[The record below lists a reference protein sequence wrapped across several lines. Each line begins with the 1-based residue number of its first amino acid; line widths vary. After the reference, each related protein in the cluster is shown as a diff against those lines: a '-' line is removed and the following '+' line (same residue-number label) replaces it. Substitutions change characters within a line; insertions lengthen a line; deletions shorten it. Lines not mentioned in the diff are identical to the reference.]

1 MSLVVRYTIR
11 SLGKM
16 DNTQRMIE
24 LLGRLRKQMNGAV
37 SESMAT
43 NGEQYGLN
51 YGVSVATV
59 REIVASEAKDYEF
72 AKYLYRQQVRELR
85 LAACHIADPKS
96 VDTHEFPFWS
106 RGIRNAELAEELAFA
121 LLSKIYDIN
130 SLMGIWT
137 TESNEM
143 VAYAALMAASRNERT
158 MTEVAFIAVE
168 NAVRANPQ
176 SAYIADG
183 VVALVCYIASRDKS
197 VKVGLPHLMERLA
210 PCPTKAKIEEE
221 LAWRLEYID

>member
-1 MSLVVRYTIR
+1 
-11 SLGKM
+11 M
-16 DNTQRMIE
+16 DNTQRMIA
-24 LLGRLRKQMNGAV
+24 LLGKVRKQMNGAV

-43 NGEQYGLN
+43 HGQQYGLN
-51 YGVSVATV
+51 YGVSIATL
-59 REIVASEAKDYEF
+59 REIAADETQDYAF
-72 AKYLYRQQVRELR
+72 AKYLYQQQVRELK
-85 LAACHIADPKS
+85 LCACHIADPKM

-106 RGIRNAELAEELAFA
+106 RGITNAELAEELAFA

-158 MTEVAFIAVE
+158 MSEV
-168 NAVRANPQ
+168 
-176 SAYIADG
+176 AYIAIENAIKANPESEYIAQG

-197 VKVGLPHLMERLA
+197 VKVGIPTLLSNLA
-210 PCPTKAKIEEE
+210 DSATKRRVEEE
-221 LAWRLEYID
+221 LEWRLAYL

>member
-1 MSLVVRYTIR
+1 
-11 SLGKM
+11 M
-16 DNTQRMIE
+16 DNTQRMIA
-24 LLGRLRKQMNGAV
+24 LLGKVRKQMNGAV

-43 NGEQYGLN
+43 HGQQYGLN
-51 YGVSVATV
+51 YGVSIATL
-59 REIVASEAKDYEF
+59 REIAASETQDYAF
-72 AKYLYRQQVRELR
+72 AKYLYQQQVRELK
-85 LAACHIADPKS
+85 LCACHIADPKM

-106 RGIRNAELAEELAFA
+106 RGITNAELAEELAFA

-158 MTEVAFIAVE
+158 MSEV
-168 NAVRANPQ
+168 
-176 SAYIADG
+176 AYIAIENAIKANPESEYIAQG

-197 VKVGLPHLMERLA
+197 VKVGIPTLLSNLA
-210 PCPTKAKIEEE
+210 DSATKRRVEEE
-221 LAWRLEYID
+221 LEWRLTYL

>member
-1 MSLVVRYTIR
+1 
-11 SLGKM
+11 M

-37 SESMAT
+37 AESMAN
-43 NGEQYGLN
+43 NGESYGLN

-59 REIVASEAKDYEF
+59 REIVANEERDYEF
-72 AKYLYRQQVRELR
+72 AKYLYRQQVRELK
-85 LAACHIADPKS
+85 LAACHLADPAK

-130 SLMGIWT
+130 SLMGVWS

-158 MTEVAFIAVE
+158 LTEVAFIAVE
-168 NAVRANPQ
+168 NAVKANPH

-183 VVALVCYIASRDKS
+183 VVALICHIASRDKS
-197 VKVGLPHLMERLA
+197 VKIGLPVVLERIA
-210 PCPTKAKIEEE
+210 PCPTKEKIEEE
-221 LAWRLEYID
+221 LAWRLEYIE

>member
-1 MSLVVRYTIR
+1 
-11 SLGKM
+11 M
-16 DNTQRMIE
+16 DNTQRMIA
-24 LLGRLRKQMNGAV
+24 LLGKVRKQMNGAV

-43 NGEQYGLN
+43 HGQQYGLN
-51 YGVSVATV
+51 YGVSIATL
-59 REIVASEAKDYEF
+59 REIAASETQDYAF
-72 AKYLYRQQVRELR
+72 AKYLYQQQVRELK
-85 LAACHIADPKS
+85 LCACHIADPKM

-106 RGIRNAELAEELAFA
+106 RGITNAELAEELAFA

-158 MTEVAFIAVE
+158 MSEV
-168 NAVRANPQ
+168 
-176 SAYIADG
+176 AYIAIENAIKANPESEYIAQG

-197 VKVGLPHLMERLA
+197 VKVGIPTLLSNLA
-210 PCPTKAKIEEE
+210 DSATKRRVEEE
-221 LAWRLEYID
+221 LEWRLTYI